1 MQQQQQ
7 VSSDYKNAGST
18 EMFPSS
24 GANNM
29 IEVRDVYKWF
39 PIKGG
44 LFGRTVAN
52 VKAVDGVSLNVKAGE
67 TMGLVGESGSGKTT
81 LGRTIMRLT
90 DSTRGKIF
98 FDGNDITKLKG
109 RKLKPYRRK
118 MQMVFQDPYASLDP
132 RQSIRSAL
140 TEPMKIHHVV
150 SGKEQAN
157 AAVEKLI
164 ETVGLSPDHLSRFP
178 HEFSGGQR
186 QRIAVARAL
195 AVNPQF
201 VLLDEPTSSLDVSV
215 QAQII
220 NLLKKLQKQYNLT
233 YLFISHNL
241 SVIRHMCDRVAVM
254 YLGRIVEIGGM
265 QTIYENPKHPYTYAL
280 LASVPNPDP
289 LKRKGGNVLE
299 GDVPSPIDIPS
310 GCRFRTRCPYATTK
324 CTEEFPPLVE
334 IEPGHWIE
342 CHYDI
347 DFKARK
353 EAERKL
359 NPSSEAPP
367 SYATP

>member
-1 MQQQQQ
+1 MDSEQQNL
-7 VSSDYKNAGST
+7 VEAK
-18 EMFPSS
+18 
-24 GANNM
+24 
-29 IEVRDVYKWF
+29 DVYKWF

-44 LFGRTVAN
+44 LFGKTLAN
-52 VKAVDGVSLNVKAGE
+52 VKAVDGVSLSVKKGE

-81 LGRTIMRLT
+81 LGRAIMKLT
-90 DSTRGKIF
+90 NVTKGELS

-109 RKLKPYRRK
+109 RDLKPYRRR

-132 RQSIRSAL
+132 RQTIRSTL
-140 TEPMKIHHVV
+140 TEPMKIHHVT
-150 SGKEQAN
+150 SSKAESN

-164 ETVGLSPDHLSRFP
+164 ETVGLNQDHLSRFP

-186 QRIAVARAL
+186 QRVAIARAL

-201 VLLDEPTSSLDVSV
+201 LLLDEPTSSLDVSV
-215 QAQII
+215 QAQIL
-220 NLLKKLQKQYNLT
+220 NLLKKLQRDFNLT

-254 YLGRIVEIGGM
+254 YLGRIVEIGSM
-265 QTIYENPKHPYTYAL
+265 QTIYENPRHPYTYAL
-280 LASVPNPDP
+280 LSSVPNPDP
-289 LKRKGGNVLE
+289 KKRKEMGVLE

-310 GCRFRTRCPYATTK
+310 GCRFRTRCPYATNK

-347 DFKARK
+347 DFKSRRELETSQRIA
-353 EAERKL
+353 A
-359 NPSSEAPP
+359 
-367 SYATP
+367 